1 MKIQKNAKKE
11 NNVTVLE
18 EKKKTQQEHNT
29 VKSLLHDQH
38 KRIKFK
44 LLCCQGQ
51 LGKAQLLRKATRTQ
65 SPRY

>member
-18 EKKKTQQEHNT
+18 EKTPPQEHDI
-29 VKSLLHDQH
+29 VKSLLHDKH

-65 SPRY
+65 SPRH